1 MSAEDYVEASRG
13 LEYTSMRE
21 VRERLLTA
29 IHAQLFTFDGE
40 GILNGTVI
48 LAELSKDTLE
58 GSLDGLLQINDVAHQ
73 QKYYLDLN
81 SAR

>member
-1 MSAEDYVEASRG
+1 MSVEASRM
-13 LEYTSMRE
+13 LEYTSMLE

-29 IHAQLFTFDGE
+29 IHTELFTFDGE

-58 GSLDGLLQINDVAHQ
+58 GSLDGLLQINDTVHQ
-73 QKYYLDLN
+73 QKQFLDLN